1 MAASVSL
8 VHSAKHADQVV
19 RGTDGRSEGGQSQGD
34 RRLNTRRLFEELS
47 ASQEADG
54 RAAIKRRI
62 IEENMPVA
70 ASIAGR
76 YAGRG
81 ENQDDLRQVAY
92 VGLSKAVAGF
102 DSAMGK
108 DFLSY
113 AVPTIAGEIKKHFR
127 DHCWTVR
134 PPRRIQELQSRISGA
149 RERLTQE
156 LGHTPS
162 RTELATELGV
172 AEREITEALSADGC
186 FSPSSLDTP
195 IGDGSATSTGDLIGD
210 YDGEFER
217 REGSMVL
224 EELLSG
230 LSPRERD
237 LLTFRYVNDWTQ
249 DRIAERLGVTQMQVS
264 RLLKRILQDLGARAA
279 A

>member
-1 MAASVSL
+1 MAASVSF
-8 VHSAKHADQVV
+8 VHSAKHADHVA
-19 RGTDGRSEGGQSQGD
+19 RGQGDRGQGD
-34 RRLNTRRLFEELS
+34 RRENTCRLFDELS
-47 ASQEADG
+47 ASQDAAE

-76 YAGRG
+76 YVGRG
-81 ENQDDLRQVAY
+81 ESHEDLRQVAY

-102 DSAMGK
+102 DSALRK

-156 LGHTPS
+156 LGHTPNL
-162 RTELATELGV
+162 TELATELGV
-172 AEREITEALSADGC
+172 AEREINEALSADGC
-186 FSPSSLDTP
+186 FSPSSLDAP
-195 IGDGSATSTGDLIGD
+195 VGDESATSAGDLIGE
-210 YDGEFER
+210 YDDEFER
-217 REGSMVL
+217 RERSIVL
-224 EELLSG
+224 EELL
-230 LSPRERD
+230 RD
-237 LLTFRYVNDWTQ
+237 LGARDRDILTFRYVDDWTQ
-249 DRIAERLGVTQMQVS
+249 DRIAARLGVTQMQVS
-264 RLLKRILQDLGARAA
+264 RLLKRILQDLGTRAA

>member
-1 MAASVSL
+1 MTVSISSVR
-8 VHSAKHADQVV
+8 SANRTNQSADHTV
-19 RGTDGRSEGGQSQGD
+19 RGPGGRRE
-34 RRLNTRRLFEELS
+34 NTRRLFAELS
-47 ASQEADG
+47 ANPGGAESVAL
-54 RAAIKRRI
+54 KRRI

-70 ASIAGR
+70 ASIASR

-102 DSAMGK
+102 DSALGK

-134 PPRRIQELQSRISGA
+134 PPRRIQEMQSRISGA
-149 RERLTQE
+149 RDRLTQE
-156 LGHTPS
+156 LGHTPNLAD
-162 RTELATELGV
+162 LATELGV
-172 AEREITEALSADGC
+172 VESEINEALSADGC
-186 FSPSSLDTP
+186 FSPSSLDAP
-195 IGDGSATSTGDLIGD
+195 IGEESATSAGDLIGD
-210 YDGEFER
+210 DDDEFER
-217 REGSMVL
+217 RERSMIL
-224 EELLSG
+224 EELLHG
-230 LSPRERD
+230 LAARD
-237 LLTFRYVNDWTQ
+237 RDILTFRYVDDWTQ

-264 RLLKRILQDLGARAA
+264 RLLKRILQDLNSRAA